1 MKVVVDANVF
11 VSAAIRTGP
20 AHRVIQAWLERHA
33 FELVICPRLLTEV
46 REVLMERPRMRR
58 WIDRSTAARYVETI
72 GTAAD
77 VVPDPD
83 AIPPLARDSN
93 DDYLIALARGHGAEC
108 IVSGDRDLLEWEEQ
122 HPPVFAPSAFEK
134 LIQ

>member
-1 MKVVVDANVF
+1 
-11 VSAAIRTGP
+11 
-20 AHRVIQAWLERHA
+20 
-33 FELVICPRLLTEV
+33 
-46 REVLMERPRMRR
+46 MERPRMRR
-58 WIDRSTAARYVETI
+58 WIERSTAALYVETI

-83 AIPPLARDSN
+83 VIPPLVRDSN

-108 IVSGDRDLLEWEEQ
+108 IVSGDRDLLEWEAQ
-122 HPPVFAPSAFEK
+122 CPPVVAPSAFEK